1 MRILVVGATQGI
13 GHALAGEYARR
24 GNEVIITG
32 RTAER
37 ATAEAARLDAETEG
51 FVSGLALDLSR
62 PDSVADALSTV
73 GRVDRLAVAGM
84 IRDNNTVA
92 SFGVP
97 EAVTLATTK
106 IVGYAAVA
114 AVLKD
119 RLTPDAAVLLFGG
132 MAKDRPYPG
141 STVLSTVN
149 AAMVGLVRTLS
160 VELAPV
166 RVNSIHPGAVAD
178 SPAWVDKQAA
188 LEPARK
194 ISLTGALPTVQD
206 IVDGCLFLLENAAA
220 NGVNLTLDAGQA

>member
-1 MRILVVGATQGI
+1 MGATQGI